1 MHVTAILQLALKV
14 EVVLT
19 CIFGVSTFTR

>member
-1 MHVTAILQLALKV
+1 MLKA

-19 CIFGVSTFTR
+19 CIFGVFTW